1 MVDAEWDSLGDGE
14 RDKKEGQIA
23 NVIDSNYP
31 LMSNKCMTYS

>member
-1 MVDAEWDSLGDGE
+1 MVDAQLDSLGE
-14 RDKKEGQIA
+14 RGRGKKGQIA